1 LQQIGFAAFAEAV
14 LLLGEI
20 RNGLTLMSV
29 SSQYQQFITGAILLC
44 AVISAELRE
53 RRRKLH

>member
-1 LQQIGFAAFAEAV
+1 M